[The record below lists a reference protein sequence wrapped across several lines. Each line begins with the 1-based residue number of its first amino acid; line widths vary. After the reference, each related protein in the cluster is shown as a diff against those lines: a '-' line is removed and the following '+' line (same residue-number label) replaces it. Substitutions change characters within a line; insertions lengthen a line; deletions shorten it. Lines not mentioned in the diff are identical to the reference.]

1 MSLPDIIT
9 ISRVGSIWCLIW
21 RKVSRITR
29 FTRFRATAFPTF
41 FEAMI
46 PNLLLPSSFGREKM
60 MHNLP
65 TRFFSPLLMTFSK
78 SGRLASRSFF
88 LKEKFP
94 IQSRPVFSLG
104 YECLIKPHKTL
115 GWAQLTITQPDYVRY
130 WLGYC
135 QMQSRRT
142 LSVIRPLSAFYLF
155 VCDLPIRVFR
165 LL

>member
-9 ISRVGSIWCLIW
+9 ISRAGSIRCLIW
-21 RKVSRITR
+21 RKISLITR

-41 FEAMI
+41 FDAMI
-46 PNLLLPSSFGREKM
+46 PNLFLPNSFGREKM
-60 MHNLP
+60 IHNFP
-65 TRFFSPLLMTFSK
+65 MRFFSPLSMTLSK

-104 YECLIKPHKTL
+104 YECLMKLNARLDSVYNNLAPL
-115 GWAQLTITQPDYVRY
+115 VRC

-135 QMQSRRT
+135 QTQSRRA
-142 LSVIRPLSAFYLF
+142 LCKIRPLSAFYLF